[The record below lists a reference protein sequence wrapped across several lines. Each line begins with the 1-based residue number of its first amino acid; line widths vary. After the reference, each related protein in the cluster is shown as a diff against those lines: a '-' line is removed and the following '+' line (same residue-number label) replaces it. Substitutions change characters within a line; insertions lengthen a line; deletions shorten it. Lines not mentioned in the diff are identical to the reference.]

1 MELPYQNLMISDD
14 EAIKFTSEMHD
25 SCARSRHL
33 RKRTK
38 QEHLTEGTGVE
49 PAKHPPKVKS
59 EIFLQL

>member
-1 MELPYQNLMISDD
+1 MSKSSPVRCTILAPVAVTYKREQ
-14 EAIKFTSEMHD
+14 
-25 SCARSRHL
+25 
-33 RKRTK
+33 KRTE

>member
-1 MELPYQNLMISDD
+1 MMSISSLVRCTIL
-14 EAIKFTSEMHD
+14 ALKS
-25 SCARSRHL
+25 HL
-33 RKRTK
+33 QKRGK

>member
-1 MELPYQNLMISDD
+1 MAYHTFPQTVPTDD
-14 EAIKFTSEMHD
+14 AEKFTSEMHD
-25 SCARSRHL
+25 PCARSRYL
-33 RKRTK
+33 QKRTK